1 MRSPPAPWWIEPPQ
15 IRFGDIPG
23 NCSRTSRQLALT
35 DTRRGRYIRV
45 MAYSF
50 LVFDFGAN
58 EDLAQQARQRLEGWK
73 QAFRLD
79 RKLLL
84 KFDRSS
90 PPEEVEAKGEATG
103 ETKGAKKSKKAEKA
117 EKAEKVEKEEKAE
130 AERIE
135 LLVRLDFS
143 DHEKLSHHR
152 WLERIP
158 AETPFKDAQPRIV
171 RQGEADFDAI
181 SKRFDELTEVR
192 RYSRRANA
200 PLGG

>member
-1 MRSPPAPWWIEPPQ
+1 
-15 IRFGDIPG
+15 
-23 NCSRTSRQLALT
+23 
-35 DTRRGRYIRV
+35 
-45 MAYSF
+45 MAHSF
-50 LVFDFGAN
+50 LVFDFGTD
-58 EDLAQQARQRLEGWK
+58 EELAQQARQRLEGWK

-79 RKLLL
+79 RKLLM
-84 KFDRSS
+84 KFERSS
-90 PPEEVEAKGEATG
+90 PPGGVDAKGEATG
-103 ETKGAKKSKKAEKA
+103 ETEGAKKSKKGEKA
-117 EKAEKVEKEEKAE
+117 DKAEQGEKAE
-130 AERIE
+130 AERIQ

-158 AETPFKDAQPRIV
+158 TETPFKDAQPRIV

-192 RYSRRANA
+192 RYSRGANA

>member
-1 MRSPPAPWWIEPPQ
+1 MPHQRACERLTKYPP
-15 IRFGDIPG
+15 
-23 NCSRTSRQLALT
+23 QLALT
-35 DTRRGRYIRV
+35 DALRGRYIRV

-58 EDLAQQARQRLEGWK
+58 EELAQQARQRLEGWK

-90 PPEEVEAKGEATG
+90 PPEGVEAKGEATD
-103 ETKGAKKSKKAEKA
+103 ETKNGKKSKKAEKA
-117 EKAEKVEKEEKAE
+117 EKAEKGE
-130 AERIE
+130 AERIQ

-152 WLERIP
+152 WLERVP
-158 AETPFKDAQPRIV
+158 AETPFKDAQPKIV

>member
-1 MRSPPAPWWIEPPQ
+1 
-15 IRFGDIPG
+15 
-23 NCSRTSRQLALT
+23 
-35 DTRRGRYIRV
+35 
-45 MAYSF
+45 MAHSY
-50 LVFDFGAN
+50 LVFDFGTD
-58 EDLAQQARQRLEGWK
+58 EELAQQARQRLEGWK

-90 PPEEVEAKGEATG
+90 PSEEVEAKGEAID

-117 EKAEKVEKEEKAE
+117 EKVEKVEKAEKGEKAE
-130 AERIE
+130 AERIQ

-158 AETPFKDAQPRIV
+158 AEAPFKDAQPRII
-171 RQGEADFDAI
+171 RPGEADFDAI

-192 RYSRRANA
+192 RYSRRAKA

>member
-1 MRSPPAPWWIEPPQ
+1 M
-15 IRFGDIPG
+15 
-23 NCSRTSRQLALT
+23 T
-35 DTRRGRYIRV
+35 DAHRGRYIRV

-50 LVFDFGAN
+50 VVFDFGAN
-58 EDLAQQARQRLEGWK
+58 EELAQQARQRLEGWK

-84 KFDRSS
+84 KFDRRSS
-90 PPEEVEAKGEATG
+90 PEGVEAKGEATG
-103 ETKGAKKSKKAEKA
+103 ETKGAKKSKEA
-117 EKAEKVEKEEKAE
+117 EKAEKVEKAEKGEKAE
-130 AERIE
+130 TEKIQ

-158 AETPFKDAQPRIV
+158 TETPFKDAQPKIV

-181 SKRFDELTEVR
+181 SKRFDELTEGR
-192 RYSRRANA
+192 RYSRGTNA